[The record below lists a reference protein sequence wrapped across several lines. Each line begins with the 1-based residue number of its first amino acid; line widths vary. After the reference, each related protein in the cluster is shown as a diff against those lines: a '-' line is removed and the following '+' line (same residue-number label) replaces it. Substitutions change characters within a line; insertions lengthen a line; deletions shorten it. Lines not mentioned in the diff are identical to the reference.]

1 MQLLSSS
8 RSSRLG
14 FTLLELLVVISIIG
28 ILVAMGAAA
37 FTNAQQKSR
46 NARRRADMKSIQTAM
61 EQYYSLNDSVYPAS
75 CNGLGAILT
84 PFPSDPKSS
93 NPDYTC
99 EVTANE
105 TAYCACASLEGS
117 EAGNSSS
124 DDTDCTGLGGT
135 GSYFCV
141 KNLQ

>member
-1 MQLLSSS
+1 MQMFSLSK
-8 RSSRLG
+8 RTQLG

-61 EQYYSLNDSVYPAS
+61 EQYYTLNSSEYPAS
-75 CNGLGAILT
+75 CAGVGDILN
-84 PFPSDPKSS
+84 PFPADPKEGAYACDVAGTQDS
-93 NPDYTC
+93 
-99 EVTANE
+99 
-105 TAYCACASLEGS
+105 YCACALLEN
-117 EAGNSSS
+117 ETGNSTT
-124 DDTDCTGLGGT
+124 DDCSGLGGA
-135 GSYFCV
+135 GEYFCV